1 MEKIAFALLV
11 TSRKLRPY
19 FQAHPIVVMTDQP
32 IRKTMNKIDAV
43 GQLIQWAIELGQFGI
58 EYWPLVALKAQLLVD
73 FITEFTY
80 PCKEEEPPP
89 SMEIWMIQTDGST
102 TKKVGG
108 AGVVLISPE
117 GETLK
122 YAVILQFSATN
133 NEVEYEALL
142 TGLSLAKAL

>member
-19 FQAHPIVVMTDQP
+19 FQAHPIVVMTNQP

-89 SMEIWMIQTDGST
+89 LHGNMDDPNRWVNYEESGRSRSSSYISRRRNVEICSHI
-102 TKKVGG
+102 
-108 AGVVLISPE
+108 A
-117 GETLK
+117 
-122 YAVILQFSATN
+122 ILSN
-133 NEVEYEALL
+133 
-142 TGLSLAKAL
+142 K